1 MRLATLLAVSALAA
15 LLSASVCEAQRR
27 SPSPLGL
34 RAAEAPL
41 LLGTAH
47 NPPAHYEAPIVR
59 PPSWKR
65 HVAVGMA
72 VGGAAG
78 LAWGIIEA
86 SDGENVFGLSPV
98 IETAIGIGVGGYAGT
113 ALYLARSIRR

>member
-1 MRLATLLAVSALAA
+1 MRLATLLAIFALAA
-15 LLSASVCEAQRR
+15 LPPASACEAQRR
-27 SPSPLGL
+27 DPSPLGL
-34 RAAEAPL
+34 RAEAAPL
-41 LLGTAH
+41 LDTALD
-47 NPPAHYEAPIVR
+47 PPARYEVPIVR

-86 SDGENVFGLSPV
+86 TDGENVFGLSPV
-98 IETAIGIGVGGYAGT
+98 IETVIGIGIGGYAGT
-113 ALYLARSIRR
+113 ALYFARSIRR